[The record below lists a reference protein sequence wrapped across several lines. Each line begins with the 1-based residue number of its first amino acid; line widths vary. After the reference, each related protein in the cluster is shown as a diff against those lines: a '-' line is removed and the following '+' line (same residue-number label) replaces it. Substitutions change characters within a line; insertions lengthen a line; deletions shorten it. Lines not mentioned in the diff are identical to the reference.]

1 MEKRIIVFKQA
12 ISPRKIRLNINN
24 GKRIISHIGDGVI
37 MARGLS
43 EAERVGRVLTKLENF
58 RKSNS
63 AAILDRAEIVNQ
75 EISSVTPDDLFKQFT
90 I

>member
-1 MEKRIIVFKQA
+1 
-12 ISPRKIRLNINN
+12 
-24 GKRIISHIGDGVI
+24 

-43 EAERVGRVLTKLENF
+43 EAERVERVLKKLEIF